1 VKSKRTILVL
11 AGAAL
16 WLAACATPTTL
27 ENTWRSPSLTG
38 PVHFKKVLAV
48 AMVEDPDLRRRAEDE
63 IVSHLRSDDA
73 LPTRAVIPDAELGDV
88 ERAKAR
94 LAAGGFDGAVVMRP
108 VAVEE
113 RVKYSSAYI
122 ANDYDSFWGYYG
134 AGWGDPWQAG
144 PMKVDTHLRVET
156 LVYSVTTDELL
167 WVGVTRT
174 INPESLRVTINQI
187 AAAVVEDLRKHG
199 LVPASR
205 QP

>member
-1 VKSKRTILVL
+1 MQRLLSFA
-11 AGAAL
+11 AGLAAL
-16 WLAACATPTTL
+16 YGLSACASPTAL
-27 ENTWRSPSLTG
+27 QDSWRSPSLTG
-38 PVHFKKVLAV
+38 PRRFEKVLAV
-48 AMVEDPDLRRRAEDE
+48 AIVKDPELRRRAEDE
-63 IVSHLRSDDA
+63 IISHLQSDDA

-88 ERAKAR
+88 ERAKQR
-94 LAAGGFDGAVVMRP
+94 LRAGGFDGAVVMRP

-113 RVKYSSAYI
+113 KVKYSSAYI

-144 PMKVDTHLRVET
+144 PMKVDTHLRIET
-156 LVYSVTTDELL
+156 LVYAVETDELL

-174 INPESLRVTINQI
+174 INPESVRKTIGEI

-199 LVPASR
+199 LAPAPR

>member
-1 VKSKRTILVL
+1 MRIGPELTVIDIGGHGVLVEGGTRL
-11 AGAAL
+11 TPGARLDLHVIA
-16 WLAACATPTTL
+16 
-27 ENTWRSPSLTG
+27 RSG
-38 PVHFKKVLAV
+38 HVLV
-48 AMVEDPDLRRRAEDE
+48 RSTVTRAW
-63 IVSHLRSDDA
+63 VSHLRSDDA
-73 LPTRAVIPDAELGDV
+73 LPTRAVIPDNELGDV
-88 ERAKAR
+88 ERAKQR
-94 LAAGGFDGAVVMRP
+94 LGAAGFDGAVVLRP

-113 RVKYSSAYI
+113 RIKYSSAYI

-174 INPESLRVTINQI
+174 INPESIRVTIDQI

-199 LVPASR
+199 LVPATR
-205 QP
+205 